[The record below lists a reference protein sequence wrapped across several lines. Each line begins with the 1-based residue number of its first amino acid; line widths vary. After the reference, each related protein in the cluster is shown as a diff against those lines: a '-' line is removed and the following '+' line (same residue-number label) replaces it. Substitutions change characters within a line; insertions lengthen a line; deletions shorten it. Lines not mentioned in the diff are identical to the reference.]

1 MIFFVFSFISARCPF
16 LSPAVY
22 SLSPASRDG
31 AGLRGCRGRYSGCF
45 QAQEYAGD
53 AGVTRAGA
61 GDGAAGAVRYGW
73 RRGAGSPH
81 DRACCPGSHP
91 VEPGAGGIFS
101 HDRAHVHGGLS

>member
-1 MIFFVFSFISARCPF
+1 VTGAGWFFLFS
-16 LSPAVY
+16 LSRAPASLFTYPAVC

-61 GDGAAGAVRYGW
+61 GDGAAGAVRYG
-73 RRGAGSPH
+73 
-81 DRACCPGSHP
+81 
-91 VEPGAGGIFS
+91 
-101 HDRAHVHGGLS
+101 